1 MFDFRG
7 FFDDANAKLR
17 REHHYRVFRELRRSP
32 GRFPRAQWRA
42 ADGAWRDVTV
52 WCSNDYLGM
61 SQHPAVLDA
70 ARDALAHYG
79 AGAGGTRNISGT
91 SDLLVALEHELAGW
105 HAKDAALLF
114 SSGYVANDTTLA
126 TLARALPGCV
136 VFSDAANHASMIQ
149 GIHAS
154 RQRCAVFRH
163 NDAAHLDALLAAHDA
178 AAPRLVAFESLYS
191 MDGDIAPLAD
201 LLAVA
206 KRHGALTFVDETHAV
221 GVHGPRGGGLLEAHG
236 LLDAV
241 DIVQGGLG
249 KGVGVVGGF
258 ITGAAPLIDYVRS
271 HAPGFIFTTALPPHV
286 AAAALASV
294 RHLKE
299 SGAERAALRAR
310 GASARAAL
318 DAAQIPIA
326 PTPSLILPLI
336 VGDASAC
343 RALAD
348 ELLEAHGI
356 YLQPIVFPTVPRDG
370 ARLRITPGPLHT
382 DAGQARLVAA
392 LAAACARRGL
402 RDGGTGAG
410 DMRAA

>member
-7 FFDDANAKLR
+7 FFAGANEKLR
-17 REHHYRVFRELRRSP
+17 REHHYRVFRELRRAQ
-32 GRFPRAQWRA
+32 GRFPRAEWRA
-42 ADGAWRDVTV
+42 PGGIWRDITV

-61 SQHPAVLDA
+61 SQHPVVLEA
-70 ARDALAHYG
+70 ARDALARYG

-91 SDLLVALEHELAGW
+91 TDLLVALERELADW

-126 TLARALPGCV
+126 TLARALPGGV
-136 VFSDAANHASMIQ
+136 VFSDAANHASMIH
-149 GIHAS
+149 GIRAS
-154 RQRCAVFRH
+154 RQRCVVFRH
-163 NDAAHLDALLAAHDA
+163 NDAAHLDEVLAAHDA
-178 AAPRLVAFESLYS
+178 AVPKLVAFESLYS

-241 DIVQGGLG
+241 DVVQGGLG

-258 ITGAAPLIDYVRS
+258 ITGATTIIDFVRS

-286 AAAALASV
+286 AGATLASV
-294 RHLKE
+294 RHLKG
-299 SGAERAALRAR
+299 SSAERKALSARVASVRAALN
-310 GASARAAL
+310 AAGV
-318 DAAQIPIA
+318 PTT
-326 PTPSLILPLI
+326 PTPSQILPLI
-336 VGDASAC
+336 VGDAAAC
-343 RALAD
+343 HALAD
-348 ELLEAHGI
+348 RLLDAHGI
-356 YLQPIVFPTVPRDG
+356 YLQAIVFPTVPRDG

-382 DAGQARLVAA
+382 DADEAQLVAA
-392 LAAACARRGL
+392 LASAFARR
-402 RDGGTGAG
+402 
-410 DMRAA
+410 RAA